1 MGLTQ
6 INTQG
11 IEDGQVFTADIA
23 GFAVTAEKLAS
34 DALDHRIIVGVAG
47 GNAAYTFLG
56 EGFNNLPQNPSIYL
70 TRGKTYQFTLSYG
83 AGSHPFRIQSTA
95 GTSGTEYNTGVTNNG
110 GSGGSVVIFEV
121 PHDAPAQLYYQCT
134 SHAAMNG
141 SFYVTG
147 KISDGIVTSS
157 NLAAGSVTLA
167 KLGHGTPS
175 NDGKF
180 LRANNGADPTFETV
194 STDLVGDTTP
204 QLGGTLDTNGQDVEF
219 KSSSGATKILFD
231 ASQDAL
237 EVADNAAIMF
247 GDHPDIELAY
257 SNGNDFS
264 IAGQH
269 NGLGDI
275 VTGFKNV
282 SGNILK
288 AIKAVRSTQAVEL
301 FFGDAKKAETVT
313 GGFTVTGTCTA
324 TAFAGDGSALT
335 GIQGIPSGVIMLWSG
350 AENAIPSGFVLCDG
364 TNSTPN
370 LTERFIVGAGGGGN
384 SSVSSNAYAVGAT
397 GGNVTVNS
405 GAGNAF
411 GTAYNWPA
419 GSPNELGVNNRGH
432 THPVDVLPPYY
443 ALCYIMKS

>member
-1 MGLTQ
+1 MALTRV
-6 INTQG
+6 NTNG
-11 IEDGQVFTADIA
+11 IQDGQVFTADVA
-23 GFAVTAEKLAS
+23 PFAVTAEKLAS

-56 EGFNNLPQNPSIYL
+56 EGCNSSTQNPTLYL
-70 TRGKTYQFTLSYG
+70 TRGKTYQFSLSYG
-83 AGSHPFRIQSTA
+83 SALHPFRIQSTA

-110 GSGGSVVIFEV
+110 GGGGSTVIFEV

-141 SFYVTG
+141 SFLITG
-147 KISDGIVTSS
+147 KIADSIITSS
-157 NLAAGSVTLA
+157 NLADQAVTLA
-167 KLGHGTPS
+167 KLPHGTSS

-180 LRANNGADPTFETV
+180 LRANNGTDPTFETV
-194 STDLVGDTTP
+194 STDVVGDTSP
-204 QLGGTLDTNGQDVEF
+204 QLGGNLDLNGNTINGTGNISVTGNISANALTTTNGNIIINSQTPAVNFVD
-219 KSSSGATKILFD
+219 SD
-231 ASQDAL
+231 A
-237 EVADNAAIMF
+237 N
-247 GDHPDIELAY
+247 PDYQLL
-257 SNGNDFS
+257 SNGGEFVIKDTTNSANRVVVNSDGHVDVLGNLDVG
-264 IAGQH
+264 AGI
-269 NGLGDI
+269 DC
-275 VTGFKNV
+275 
-282 SGNILK
+282 
-288 AIKAVRSTQAVEL
+288 
-301 FFGDAKKAETVT
+301 
-313 GGFTVTGTCTA
+313 TGTCTA

-335 GIQGIPSGVIMLWSG
+335 GIQGIPSGVIVIWSG
-350 AENAIPSGFVLCDG
+350 AENAIPSGWYLCDG
-364 TNSTPN
+364 TNNTPN

-405 GAGNAF
+405 GAGTSP

>member
-11 IEDGQVFTADIA
+11 IEDGQVFSADIA
-23 GFAVTAEKLAS
+23 GNAVTAEKLAS

-147 KISDGIVTSS
+147 KIADGIVSSS
-157 NLAAGSVTLA
+157 NLASGSVTLA
-167 KLGHGTPS
+167 KLENGTSS

-219 KSSSGATKILFD
+219 KSSGGATKILFD
-231 ASQDAL
+231 ASQDSL
-237 EVADNAAIMF
+237 EVADNATIAF
-247 GDHPDIELAY
+247 GDGTDYKIYHDGTDDILQAYGSPKIRLRHSATDGNNVKNALVSTPD
-257 SNGNDFS
+257 
-264 IAGQH
+264 AG
-269 NGLGDI
+269 
-275 VTGFKNV
+275 
-282 SGNILK
+282 
-288 AIKAVRSTQAVEL
+288 VEL
-301 FFGDAKKAETVT
+301 YHNNAKKAETVT

-370 LTERFIVGAGGGGN
+370 LTERFVVGAGGGGN

>member
-23 GFAVTAEKLAS
+23 PFAVTAEKLAS

-56 EGFNNLPQNPSIYL
+56 EGCNSSTQNPTLYL
-70 TRGKTYQFTLSYG
+70 TRGKTYQFSLSYG
-83 AGSHPFRIQSTA
+83 SALHPFRIQSTA

-110 GSGGSVVIFEV
+110 GGGGSTVIFEV

-141 SFYVTG
+141 SFLITG
-147 KISDGIVTSS
+147 KIADSIITSS
-157 NLAAGSVTLA
+157 NLADQAVTLA
-167 KLGHGTPS
+167 KLPHGTSS
-175 NDGKF
+175 NNGKF

-194 STDLVGDTTP
+194 NTDLVSDTSP
-204 QLGGTLDTNGQDVEF
+204 QLGGDLDTNSHNINLDDDHSIKFGDDNDLVIKHSGSNANIENITGDLVIRTLGSGDDIFIDSKDDVTIRVHE
-219 KSSSGATKILFD
+219 T
-231 ASQDAL
+231 
-237 EVADNAAIMF
+237 EVAIECR
-247 GDHPDIELAY
+247 GD
-257 SNGNDFS
+257 G
-264 IAGQH
+264 
-269 NGLGDI
+269 
-275 VTGFKNV
+275 
-282 SGNILK
+282 
-288 AIKAVRSTQAVEL
+288 AVEL
-301 FFGDAKKAETVT
+301 YYDGNKKAETVT

-335 GIQGIPSGVIMLWSG
+335 GIQGIPSGVIVIWSG
-350 AENAIPSGFVLCDG
+350 AENAIPSGWYLCDG
-364 TNSTPN
+364 TNNTPN

-384 SSVSSNAYAVGAT
+384 SSVSSNAYSVGAT
-397 GGNVTVNS
+397 GGNVTVTS

>member
-23 GFAVTAEKLAS
+23 PFAVTAEKLAS

-56 EGFNNLPQNPSIYL
+56 EGCNSSTQNPSLYL
-70 TRGKTYQFTLSYG
+70 TRGKTYQFSLSYG
-83 AGSHPFRIQSTA
+83 SALHPFRIQSTA

-110 GSGGSVVIFEV
+110 GGGGSTVIFEV

-141 SFYVTG
+141 SFLITG
-147 KISDGIVTSS
+147 KIADSIITSS
-157 NLAAGSVTLA
+157 NLADQAVTLA
-167 KLGHGTPS
+167 KLEHGTS
-175 NDGKF
+175 LNNGKF
-180 LRANNGADPTFETV
+180 LRANNGTDPTFETV
-194 STDLVGDTTP
+194 STDLVADTSPQRGGNLDLNGNTINGTGNISVTGNLSGNALTTNNGNIIINSSSPAVSFVDSDANPDYQLLSNGGEFVIKDTTNSANRVVVNSDGHVDV
-204 QLGGTLDTNGQDVEF
+204 LGNLDV
-219 KSSSGATKILFD
+219 GAGID
-231 ASQDAL
+231 C
-237 EVADNAAIMF
+237 
-247 GDHPDIELAY
+247 
-257 SNGNDFS
+257 
-264 IAGQH
+264 
-269 NGLGDI
+269 
-275 VTGFKNV
+275 
-282 SGNILK
+282 
-288 AIKAVRSTQAVEL
+288 
-301 FFGDAKKAETVT
+301 
-313 GGFTVTGTCTA
+313 TGTCTA

-335 GIQGIPSGVIMLWSG
+335 GIQGIPSGVIVIWSG
-350 AENAIPSGFVLCDG
+350 AENAIPSGWYLCDG
-364 TNSTPN
+364 TNNTPN

-384 SSVSSNAYAVGAT
+384 SSVSSNAYSVGAT

-405 GAGNAF
+405 GAGTAP

-443 ALCYIMKS
+443 ALCFIMKS